1 MINKTKEANA
11 YRRKIQMLKKSK
23 SSLANPTQH
32 SNQTNVR
39 QPNLQTKK
47 NSGIKLDF
55 DNPYESPNA
64 EEIAHLEMQKKLLS
78 NKLSQL
84 SADYALED
92 QKRRQLEDEVAKA
105 RKNATNH
112 YYHDPGIDETQT
124 KLQSM
129 ESQLEK
135 AQSQF
140 NSNLQRLASLRSQLT
155 AARKARHSDNS
166 NEQTSRSTLSEK
178 NDQDTTDEMP
188 NENFE
193 QVNPSSDFE
202 VHELQPNEREDIL
215 NYIKYNEQ
223 LAQSTA
229 SGYTSKN
236 KNSFQISS
244 SIPSHLMT
252 PEISEIV
259 QQTETY
265 QNVINKILAATNMKD
280 VLQLLTETEQLEKE
294 NKRLYESILQYTQ
307 VKDDIQEEIAIL
319 QNQYHDLVHH
329 RNSTEEEQRKEI
341 QRITTDLAA
350 IQSELEQAEI
360 KKKEEEEAFN
370 PVYAQLEHLFNALD
384 CSWDDWSGG
393 KNTVTTANAMY
404 AMNTIEATIAELMND
419 PASKSKVLAQM
430 RKMQEEEE
438 DKAEKD
444 NKENEEEEEPE

>member
-1 MINKTKEANA
+1 MINKTKETNA

-23 SSLANPTQH
+23 SSLANPTSH
-32 SNQTNVR
+32 SNQTNVK

-55 DNPYESPNA
+55 DNPYESQNA

-105 RKNATNH
+105 RKNATNN

-166 NEQTSRSTLSEK
+166 NEQASRSTQSDK
-178 NDQDTTDEMP
+178 NDQETTDEMP

-215 NYIKYNEQ
+215 NYIKYNDQ

-229 SGYTSKN
+229 SNYTSKN

-438 DKAEKD
+438 DKTEKD